1 MYKSFHLSTL
11 LLLLIAFG
19 FNNVNAQ
26 NIGINA
32 TGAAPDGGAML
43 DISATNKGLLIPRI
57 NIPNLSSISPIVGST
72 TTSMLVYNTN
82 ATTGLGYYYW
92 DGTRWVSLSAD
103 ANAWKI
109 TGNAGTTPGTNF
121 LGTTDAQALRIRTNN
136 ANRFEFTTDG
146 RLRSFDYGS
155 AALPTYSWNGSTN
168 MGMYGAAA
176 NVLAFST
183 TGVERM
189 RIAPNGNVG
198 IGVIPNAN
206 NNILNVQQTTTTGTA
221 GWFNTTSNTPWV
233 TLEASASSTT
243 QGTGVSGLGY
253 TGVNGA
259 TTTAAGWAGYFQGDV
274 ACTGT
279 YYGSDR
285 RWKKNITTIDKGQ
298 VLSKLMLLEPR
309 QYNFDA
315 ENFPGMGFDSTRLHY
330 GFIAQDLEKVFPTIV
345 SNDKSIPDPKVKRI
359 PGTPMEMKEGY
370 YMVNYVELIPV
381 TIKAI
386 QEQQAIIESQN
397 ARIEALEKSLQ
408 ELKDAINKK

>member
-1 MYKSFHLSTL
+1 MIMYKSFHLSTL

-121 LGTTDAQALRIRTNN
+121 IGTTDAQAL
-136 ANRFEFTTDG
+136 
-146 RLRSFDYGS
+146 
-155 AALPTYSWNGSTN
+155 
-168 MGMYGAAA
+168 
-176 NVLAFST
+176 AFRVSN
-183 TGVERM
+183 VERM
-189 RIAPNGNVG
+189 RMLTDGKVLVNTTTHSSNDQFVAYGTTNWANTGYNSGTGGGAGYFTNSNATNGYSTIEGVSYYSGTVYSPSAVKGIAISTTLTHRA
-198 IGVIPNAN
+198 IGVSGVAN
-206 NNILNVQQTTTTGTA
+206 GRDGVGVFGSIQTPQAVTNRVYGWAGCFIGDVYTTTGYYA
-221 GWFNTTSNTPWV
+221 PSDSRLKKDIQAYSGAISVIQRLNV
-233 TLEASASSTT
+233 
-243 QGTGVSGLGY
+243 VS
-253 TGVNGA
+253 
-259 TTTAAGWAGYFQGDV
+259 
-274 ACTGT
+274 
-279 YYGSDR
+279 
-285 RWKKNITTIDKGQ
+285 
-298 VLSKLMLLEPR
+298 
-309 QYNFDA
+309 YNFDLEKYPNA
-315 ENFPGMGFDSTRLHY
+315 GFPSDRQF
-330 GFIAQDLEKVFPTIV
+330 GFIAQELKEVVPNAVAEKNVALNATVEAMSKEQTDLDFQKFYTVDYT
-345 SNDKSIPDPKVKRI
+345 K
-359 PGTPMEMKEGY
+359 
-370 YMVNYVELIPV
+370 LIP
-381 TIKAI
+381 IAIEAI